1 MNRRL
6 LWIWMA
12 IFILLSGCGH
22 SQSEAPLE
30 PAQSTAP
37 SSLEQTPPYQFGV
50 GYSGTGYTSA
60 FEEWRDLVWED
71 TQGNLELVLY
81 GENVLGEG
89 ESMVKAAQQ
98 GTLSIAASS
107 TSVCTSI
114 VPEAAILDI
123 PACFP
128 EYCQP
133 FQIYDGVFF
142 EALNHYYNDKGLELL
157 YLRTGEPW
165 IISSVTPITSLT
177 QLNGLR
183 LRTSGSDYHNKLY
196 DALGVQRVEN
206 VGLSALAYILDENG
220 VDAIETTYTI
230 LNSQELLGVQHYALR
245 GPIFV
250 MSSAIVMNYDAFHSL
265 PSDYQDSLKTRLSEI
280 LGQKQAEI
288 STQDTSGLEIA
299 DLSPEDLALLRQL
312 STPMVEEILSSLDDS
327 LVHALKT
334 EISQNQ
340 QN

>member
-1 MNRRL
+1 M
-6 LWIWMA
+6 
-12 IFILLSGCGH
+12 
-22 SQSEAPLE
+22 
-30 PAQSTAP
+30 
-37 SSLEQTPPYQFGV
+37 
-50 GYSGTGYTSA
+50 
-60 FEEWRDLVWED
+60 
-71 TQGNLELVLY
+71 
-81 GENVLGEG
+81 
-89 ESMVKAAQQ
+89 
-98 GTLSIAASS
+98 
-107 TSVCTSI
+107 
-114 VPEAAILDI
+114 
-123 PACFP
+123 
-128 EYCQP
+128 
-133 FQIYDGVFF
+133 
-142 EALNHYYNDKGLELL
+142 
-157 YLRTGEPW
+157 
-165 IISSVTPITSLT
+165 
-177 QLNGLR
+177 
-183 LRTSGSDYHNKLY
+183 
-196 DALGVQRVEN
+196 GVQRVEN

-299 DLSPEDLALLRQL
+299 DLSLEDLALLRQL
-312 STPMVEEILSSLDDS
+312 SMPMVEEILSSLDDS

>member
-1 MNRRL
+1 MAAVL
-6 LWIWMA
+6 L
-12 IFILLSGCGH
+12 LVGCGH

-30 PAQSTAP
+30 AIPSTD
-37 SSLEQTPPYQFGV
+37 SSSPHQAPPYQFGV
-50 GYSGTGYTSA
+50 GYSGTGYTAA
-60 FEEWRDLVWED
+60 FEQWRDLVLED

-98 GTLSIAASS
+98 GTLSIVASS

-114 VPEAAILDI
+114 VPETAILDI

-133 FQIYDGVFF
+133 FLIYDGVFF
-142 EALNHYYNDKGLELL
+142 ETLNRYYNDQGLELL

-165 IISSVTPITSLT
+165 IISSVTPITSLQ

-183 LRTSGSDYHNKLY
+183 LRTSGSDYHNQLY

-230 LNSQELLGVQHYALR
+230 LDSQQLLDVQHYALR

-265 PSDYQDSLKTRLSEI
+265 PSDYQDSLKKRLSEI
-280 LGQKQAEI
+280 LGQKQEEI

-299 DLSPEDLALLRQL
+299 DLSQEDLALLRQL
-312 STPMVEEILSSLDDS
+312 SAPMVEEILSSLDES
-327 LVHALKT
+327 LIQALKT
-334 EISQNQ
+334 EIVQHQ